1 MKKVLMFVYDSFAE
15 FEISILATCLSGS
28 DYKLETFSI
37 TDKPVISAGKLNVLP
52 DLHIDNVRIEEYT
65 ALIIPGGEPSVHL
78 SNNKLLSL
86 IKQFHESRKVIA
98 AICGGPALLGAAGI
112 LEDVSFTASITEQD
126 ALYKDYIN
134 WEKKRDNL
142 LVIEQNVITSTG
154 SNYIVFAEEVLRK
167 LGIVPI
173 DEIKPLT
180 YFRVPSSY

>member
-15 FEISILATCLSGS
+15 FEISILVTCLSGT
-28 DYKLETFSI
+28 DYKLETFS
-37 TDKPVISAGKLNVLP
+37 TSDTPVTSGGKLNILP
-52 DLHIDNVRIEEYT
+52 DLHIDHIKIEDYV
-65 ALIIPGGEPSVHL
+65 ALIIPGGEPSAHL
-78 SNNKLLSL
+78 SDFKLLDL
-86 IKQFHESRKVIA
+86 LKQFHESKKVIA

-112 LEDVSFTASITEQD
+112 LHDVSYTASITEQD
-126 ALYKDYIN
+126 LLYRDYMN
-134 WEKKRDNL
+134 WERKKDNL
-142 LVIEQNVITSTG
+142 LVIDQNVITSTG

>member
-15 FEISILATCLSGS
+15 FEISILVTCLSGS
-28 DYKLETFSI
+28 EYKLETFS
-37 TDKPVISAGKLNVLP
+37 TSDSPVTSGGKLKVLP
-52 DLHIDNVRIEEYT
+52 DLHIDHVNVEDYA
-65 ALIIPGGEPSVHL
+65 ALIIPGGEPSPYL
-78 SNNKLLSL
+78 EDSSLLDL
-86 IKQFHESRKVIA
+86 IQQFHESKKTIA

-112 LEDVSFTASITEQD
+112 LNDVSFTASITKED
-126 ALYKDYIN
+126 TLYCDHMN
-134 WEKKRDNL
+134 WEKKKENL
-142 LVIEQNVITSTG
+142 LVIDQHVITSTG